1 MNKILFFFTLLSI
14 VSSCRSGDSNNL
26 NENPTNPITDL
37 KFTLSYKKSIDN
49 LEIKQMIKTKDNHY
63 VAIVSA
69 EDYHVIKFDSNF
81 NIVWN
86 KVYGGSKRDYAEGII
101 EDSQGNLLVIG
112 ESESTNGDI
121 EKNNGDF
128 DIFLIKINRD
138 GNLIWSKNYGG
149 SGYEGISQDNT
160 IVEASNGN
168 FIFVGYTS
176 SSDFNVSNNNGGY
189 DVWVSKIDSNG
200 NLIKQKTLGGSND
213 DVGRKIIKLN
223 NNFIITLKSNS
234 SNNDFPQIGNWIA
247 SIDAELNIL
256 WKKSTQGINSGS
268 ITVNNNDIFLVNS
281 TSTSYELSK
290 LDSNGNVTKSS
301 SINFS
306 AQTQKQPFVNQI
318 ISSND
323 GGLFIIGD
331 FGYGNEQDAVIFKV
345 NKNIETVADNFIAG
359 NNFDKSRSIFPI
371 QANKFL
377 YIINS
382 ASTNLQIPLSGKMS
396 SIVTEITEE

>member
-1 MNKILFFFTLLSI
+1 
-14 VSSCRSGDSNNL
+14 
-26 NENPTNPITDL
+26 
-37 KFTLSYKKSIDN
+37 
-49 LEIKQMIKTKDNHY
+49 MIKTKDNHY

-138 GNLIWSKNYGG
+138 GNIIWSKNYGG

-160 IVEASNGN
+160 IVEAANGN

-213 DVGRKIIKLN
+213 DFGRKIIKLN

-234 SNNDFPQIGNWIA
+234 SNNDFAQIGNWIA
-247 SIDAELNIL
+247 SIDAELNII

-268 ITVNNNDIFLVNS
+268 VTVNNNEIFLVNS

-318 ISSND
+318 INSND

-345 NKNIETVADNFIAG
+345 NKNFEKVADNFIAG

>member
-1 MNKILFFFTLLSI
+1 MNKILFFITLLSI

-26 NENPTNPITDL
+26 NENSTSPITDL
-37 KFTLSYKKSIDN
+37 KFKLSYKTSIDN
-49 LEIKQMIKTKDNHY
+49 LEIRQMIKTKDNHY

-138 GNLIWSKNYGG
+138 GNIIWSKNYGG

-160 IVEASNGN
+160 IVEAANGN

-213 DVGRKIIKLN
+213 DFGRKILKLN

-234 SNNDFPQIGNWIA
+234 SNNDFAQIGNWIA
-247 SIDAELNIL
+247 SIDAELNII

-268 ITVNNNDIFLVNS
+268 VTVNNNEIFLVNS

-345 NKNIETVADNFIAG
+345 NKNFEKVADNFIAG

>member
-26 NENPTNPITDL
+26 NENSTSPITDL
-37 KFTLSYKKSIDN
+37 KFKLSYKTSIDN
-49 LEIKQMIKTKDNHY
+49 LEIRQMIKTKDNHY

-160 IVEASNGN
+160 IVEAANGN

-213 DVGRKIIKLN
+213 DFGRKILKLN

-234 SNNDFPQIGNWIA
+234 SNNDFAQIGNWIA
-247 SIDAELNIL
+247 SIDAELNII

-268 ITVNNNDIFLVNS
+268 VTVNNNEIFLVNS

-345 NKNIETVADNFIAG
+345 NKNFEKVADNFIAG

>member
-49 LEIKQMIKTKDNHY
+49 LEIRQMIKTKDNHY

-138 GNLIWSKNYGG
+138 GNIIWSKNYGG

-160 IVEASNGN
+160 IVEAANGN

-213 DVGRKIIKLN
+213 DFGRKIIKLN

-234 SNNDFPQIGNWIA
+234 SNNDFAQIGNWIA
-247 SIDAELNIL
+247 SIDAELNII

-268 ITVNNNDIFLVNS
+268 VTVNNNEIFLVNS

-345 NKNIETVADNFIAG
+345 NKNFEKVADNFIAG

>member
-26 NENPTNPITDL
+26 NENPTSPITNL
-37 KFTLSYKKSIDN
+37 KFKLSYKTSIDN
-49 LEIKQMIKTKDNHY
+49 LEIRQMIKTKDNHY

-138 GNLIWSKNYGG
+138 GNIIWSKNYGG

-160 IVEASNGN
+160 IVEAANGN

-213 DVGRKIIKLN
+213 DFGRKIIKLN

-234 SNNDFPQIGNWIA
+234 SNNDFAQIGNWIA
-247 SIDAELNIL
+247 SIDAELNII

-268 ITVNNNDIFLVNS
+268 VTVNNNEIFLVNS

-318 ISSND
+318 INSND

-345 NKNIETVADNFIAG
+345 NKNFEKVADNFIAG

>member
-1 MNKILFFFTLLSI
+1 MNKILFFFTLLLI
-14 VSSCRSGDSNNL
+14 VSGCRSSDSDNL
-26 NENPTNPITDL
+26 KETPTKPLTDL
-37 KFTLSYKKSIDN
+37 KFKLSYKTPIDN

-128 DIFLIKINRD
+128 DIFLIKINGS

-149 SGYEGISQDNT
+149 SGYEGVSQDNT
-160 IVEASNGN
+160 IVEAANGN

-176 SSDFNVSNNNGGY
+176 SSDINVSNNNGGY
-189 DVWVSKIDSNG
+189 DVWISKIDSNG
-200 NLIKQKTLGGSND
+200 NLIKQKTFGGSND
-213 DVGRKIIKLN
+213 DFGRKIIKLN

-234 SNNDFPQIGNWIA
+234 SNNDFAQIGNWIA
-247 SIDAELNIL
+247 SIDAELNII

-268 ITVNNNDIFLVNS
+268 VTVNNNEIFLVNS

-345 NKNIETVADNFIAG
+345 NKNFEKVADNFIAG

>member
-160 IVEASNGN
+160 IVEAANGN

-345 NKNIETVADNFIAG
+345 NKNIEKVADNFIAG

-382 ASTNLQIPLSGKMS
+382 VSTNLQIPLSGKMS

>member
-1 MNKILFFFTLLSI
+1 MNKILFFFTLLLI
-14 VSSCRSGDSNNL
+14 VSGCRSSDSDNL
-26 NENPTNPITDL
+26 KEIPTKPLTDL
-37 KFTLSYKKSIDN
+37 KFKLSYKTPIDN

-128 DIFLIKINRD
+128 DIFLIKINGSGD
-138 GNLIWSKNYGG
+138 LIWSKNYGG
-149 SGYEGISQDNT
+149 SGYEGVSQDNT
-160 IVEASNGN
+160 IVEAANGN

-176 SSDFNVSNNNGGY
+176 SSDINVSNNNGGY
-189 DVWVSKIDSNG
+189 DVWISKIDSNG
-200 NLIKQKTLGGSND
+200 NLIKQKTFGGSND
-213 DVGRKIIKLN
+213 DFGRKIIKLN

-234 SNNDFPQIGNWIA
+234 SNNDFAQIGNWIA
-247 SIDAELNIL
+247 SIDAELNII

-268 ITVNNNDIFLVNS
+268 ITVNNNEIFLVNS

-306 AQTQKQPFVNQI
+306 NQTQKQPFANQI

-345 NKNIETVADNFIAG
+345 NKNFEKVAENFIAG

-396 SIVTEITEE
+396 SIITEITEE

>member
-1 MNKILFFFTLLSI
+1 MNKILFFFTLLLI
-14 VSSCRSGDSNNL
+14 VSSCRSGDSGNL
-26 NENPTNPITDL
+26 NENPTSPITDL
-37 KFTLSYKKSIDN
+37 KFKLLYKTSLDN
-49 LEIKQMIKTKDNHY
+49 LEIRQMIKTKDNHY

-86 KVYGGSKRDYAEGII
+86 KVYGGSKRDYTEGII

-121 EKNNGDF
+121 KKNNGDF
-128 DIFLIKINRD
+128 DIFLIKIN
-138 GNLIWSKNYGG
+138 GNGDLIWSKNYGG
-149 SGYEGISQDNT
+149 SGYEGVSQDNT
-160 IVEASNGN
+160 IVEAENGN
-168 FIFVGYTS
+168 FIFVGYTT
-176 SSDFNVSNNNGGY
+176 SSDINVSNNNGGY
-189 DVWVSKIDSNG
+189 DVLISKIDGNG
-200 NLIKQKTLGGSND
+200 NLIKQKTFGGNND
-213 DVGRKIIKLN
+213 DFGRKIVRLN

-234 SNNDFPQIGNWIA
+234 SNNDFAQIGNWVA
-247 SIDAELNIL
+247 SIDTELNII
-256 WKKSTQGINSGS
+256 WKKNTQGINSGS
-268 ITVNNNDIFLVNS
+268 VTINNNEIFLVNS

-306 AQTQKQPFVNQI
+306 AQTQKQPYANQI

-345 NKNIETVADNFIAG
+345 NKNFEKVADNFIAG

>member
-1 MNKILFFFTLLSI
+1 MNKILFFFTSLSI

-37 KFTLSYKKSIDN
+37 KFKLSYKKSIDN

-101 EDSQGNLLVIG
+101 EDSQGNLLIIG

-149 SGYEGISQDNT
+149 SGYEGVSQDNT
-160 IVEASNGN
+160 IVEAANGN

-176 SSDFNVSNNNGGY
+176 SSDFNVSSNNGGY

-213 DVGRKIIKLN
+213 DFGRKIIKLN

-234 SNNDFPQIGNWIA
+234 SNNDFTQIGNWVT
-247 SIDAELNIL
+247 SMDAELNIL

-268 ITVNNNDIFLVNS
+268 ITINNNEIFLVNS
-281 TSTSYELSK
+281 TFTSYELSK

-306 AQTQKQPFVNQI
+306 AQTRKQLFANQI

-323 GGLFIIGD
+323 GGIFIIGD
-331 FGYGNEQDAVIFKV
+331 LGNGNEQDAVIFKV
-345 NKNIETVADNFIAG
+345 NKNFEKVADDFIAG